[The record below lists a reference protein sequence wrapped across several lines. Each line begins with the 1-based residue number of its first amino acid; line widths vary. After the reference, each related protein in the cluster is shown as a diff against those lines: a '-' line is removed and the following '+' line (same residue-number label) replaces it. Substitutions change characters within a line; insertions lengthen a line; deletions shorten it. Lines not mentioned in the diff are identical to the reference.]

1 MNLERIREKYWNRG
15 DETEFRVVQNRYY
28 KKAHKVELGLFGGIA
43 SSDPFLVIREA
54 GGTLG
59 YHFNEYFAFSALYMK
74 FLTNTSSAY
83 STFKAETA
91 AVEVNYNKPKQF
103 YGGELGYSPIYG
115 KLSLMGKMII
125 YYDLHLL
132 GGAGLQETENGKYF
146 APVGGIGQ
154 QIYISKLLSIR
165 LDYRMMFYSEDIV
178 ERQGST
184 LRGTVTGQ
192 KIGTRSNQ
200 TSVITLGAT
209 FLLGGG

>member
-1 MNLERIREKYWNRG
+1 M
-15 DETEFRVVQNRYY
+15 QNRYY
-28 KKAHKVELGLFGGIA
+28 KKANKLELGIFGGIA
-43 SSDPFLVIREA
+43 SNDPFLSIREV

-59 YHFNEYFAFSALYMK
+59 YHFNEYFAFSALYMS
-74 FLTNTSSAY
+74 FLAKTSSAY
-83 STFKAETA
+83 STFKAETT

-132 GGAGLQETENGKYF
+132 AGAGLQTTENGKYL
-146 APVGGIGQ
+146 APLGGIGQ
-154 QIYISKLLSIR
+154 QIYLSKLLSIR
-165 LDYRMMFYSEDIV
+165 LDYRMLFYSEDIV

-184 LRGTVTGQ
+184 IRGTTTGA

-209 FLLGGG
+209 FLFGGE